1 MEQKRFS
8 KTFNEYACVLSVNRA
23 IVLLLAKA
31 NDKDTETKGNQM
43 TITPVMT
50 SPTIVGKALYLE
62 LVNNPDAPEGSIGM
76 WHKDAVKQVI
86 IMPQHLD
93 EVGIAQ
99 PVQIWDRVL
108 SKHSP
113 RSQWDAN
120 RFGSGRL
127 VKKLDESKLE
137 AETGY
142 HISYS
147 SYSSDEI
154 ASLSPVDKHNATI
167 YTITEKM
174 KGYLLDTYSVKDE
187 NGESTMVATQTWV
200 VRDSKPLAIEL
211 TNEELDLARS
221 GKTPQAVIRR
231 IQKAR
236 LSAGFPEKIV

>member
-1 MEQKRFS
+1 M
-8 KTFNEYACVLSVNRA
+8 A
-23 IVLLLAKA
+23 
-31 NDKDTETKGNQM
+31 
-43 TITPVMT
+43 ITPMMT

-76 WHKDAVKQVI
+76 WHKDAVKQII

-127 VKKLDESKLE
+127 VKKLDEATLE

-147 SYSSDEI
+147 SYSSDELS
-154 ASLSPVDKHNATI
+154 SLSPVDKHNATV
-167 YTITEKM
+167 YTITEKL
-174 KGYLLDTYSVKDE
+174 KSYLLDTYSVKDE
-187 NGESTMVATQTWV
+187 AGESSFSATQTWV
-200 VRDSKPLAIEL
+200 IRDSKPLAIEL
-211 TNEELDLARS
+211 TNEELEQARS

-236 LSAGFPEKIV
+236 VSAGFPEKIV

>member
-1 MEQKRFS
+1 
-8 KTFNEYACVLSVNRA
+8 
-23 IVLLLAKA
+23 
-31 NDKDTETKGNQM
+31 M
-43 TITPVMT
+43 TITPMMT

-76 WHKDAVKQVI
+76 WHKDAVKQII

-127 VKKLDESKLE
+127 IKKLDEAKLE

-147 SYSSDEI
+147 SYSSDEL
-154 ASLSPVDKHNATI
+154 ASMSPVEKHNATI
-167 YTITEKM
+167 YTITEKL
-174 KGYLLDTYSVKDE
+174 KAYLLDTYSVKDE
-187 NGESTMVATQTWV
+187 NGESKMLATQTWV
-200 VRDSKPLAIEL
+200 IRDSKPLAIEL

-236 LSAGFPEKIV
+236 VSAGFPEKIV